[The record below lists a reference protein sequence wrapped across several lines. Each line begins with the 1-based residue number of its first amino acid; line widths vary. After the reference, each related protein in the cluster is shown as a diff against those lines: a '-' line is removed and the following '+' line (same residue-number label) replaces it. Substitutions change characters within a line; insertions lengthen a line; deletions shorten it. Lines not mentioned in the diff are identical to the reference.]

1 MVDSL
6 RDHATR
12 IPRFFGQAV
21 GTTRA
26 IAETE
31 IVQALIFGA
40 NRRDHGLKPGNTT
53 IG

>member
-12 IPRFFGQAV
+12 IPRFFGQAA

-26 IAETE
+26 IEGTG
-31 IVQALIFGA
+31 IVQALIFRT
-40 NRRDHGLKPGNTT
+40 NRRDHGVKPGNTT